1 MSEEFYTTAFV
12 SLDFVEGDPV
22 ERAEVFIVEGKGNV
36 KEVVESD
43 SGKAKQVVIDAGKEH
58 NGKPMYSKGWASF
71 DSEVIKK
78 AEEALEKG
86 ESVDF
91 RLETVRNKGIDRS
104 EPIAKLKKGMEN
116 ARKNVMH
123 SAARIKLSSEDSWT
137 EGIMRTNPKED
148 KNRTGRSA
156 LDLTDDELSSSGSNS
171 TSSKPVYSGLE
182 PQPWNTKNAKGDIN
196 PGSTAVSVPL
206 TLYNFVSEWSKKHEE
221 VELSEKQKMVVTKAL
236 LSTSNRL
243 QLSIYEG
250 ELESPDL
257 SLGSHTRARSLVFNV
272 IETFFPITE
281 EVVSNSENL
290 KNWVN
295 EIHDKSLG
303 MWKWSISEIEK
314 IS

>member
-1 MSEEFYTTAFV
+1 MSEEFYTTAST
-12 SLDFVEGDPV
+12 SLDYVEGDPV
-22 ERAEVFIVEGKGNV
+22 ERAEVFVVQGRGNI
-36 KEVVESD
+36 KEIIDAS
-43 SGKAKQVVIDAGKEH
+43 SGKSRQIVIDAGKEY
-58 NGKPMYSKGWASF
+58 NGKPMYSKGWAPT

-78 AEEALEKG
+78 AEEALSNG

-91 RLETVRNKGIDRS
+91 RLETVRNKGVDRS
-104 EPIAKLKKGMEN
+104 EPIAELKKGMDN

-123 SAARIKLSSEDSWT
+123 SVAMIKTTGEDSWT

-281 EVVSNSENL
+281 EIVSNNENL